1 VLQTLGSYF
10 PLKFQAN
17 VRAKSD
23 DPKIHIRIG
32 SDGVVHGLP
41 KLGDEADSETRA
53 SDTKEAVDDE
63 RDSESNFAASQE
75 KIVADANQH
84 QLSGDKE
91 RESTGDYFD
100 RLQKE
105 ELKNVAARRAIRAK
119 RAVEMAREKQKEFER
134 IDQEVAH
141 SPGAGRSGPINNT
154 VDGVVKVGAHTK
166 T

>member
-1 VLQTLGSYF
+1 
-10 PLKFQAN
+10 

-41 KLGDEADSETRA
+41 KLGDEADSETR
-53 SDTKEAVDDE
+53 SDTKEGVDDE
-63 RDSESNFAASQE
+63 RDSKSNFTASQE
-75 KIVADANQH
+75 KSVADANQH
-84 QLSGDKE
+84 QLSVDKE
-91 RESTGDYFD
+91 RESTSDYFD

-119 RAVEMAREKQKEFER
+119 RATEMAREKQKEFER

-141 SPGAGRSGPINNT
+141 SPGAGHSGPTDNT
-154 VDGVVKVGAHTK
+154 VDGVVQVSAHTK